1 MTAAAAGELPAV
13 SGPNGRLSV
22 EGGSSADEGEG
33 VATGSFALPLGHA
46 LLTLDDNHRFGQA
59 EVAYYITDAFKVYA
73 GYRYINETSFGAA
86 GSEYLIRGMDV
97 PVALFARGDFG
108 DEDFNSI
115 TGGLRV
121 YLSDD
126 PQKSLID
133 RHRRDDPKVY
143 APTFPTL
150 AANNPTQVPQCT
162 VNGFTKSPLPR
173 TATASVP
180 PGLSRE

>member
-1 MTAAAAGELPAV
+1 
-13 SGPNGRLSV
+13 
-22 EGGSSADEGEG
+22 
-33 VATGSFALPLGHA
+33 

-162 VNGFTKSPLPR
+162 VDGFNHSRERQLH
-173 TATASVP
+173 
-180 PGLSRE
+180 LSRRVSRGNEAQSERWRRLHLPDPLN